1 YLAFAI
7 KLARDSGVIIKNA
20 LDSRMAGTGARIEA
34 KYDNPTD
41 LVTETD
47 QAVEQFIGEETMAAG
62 AQTEFTAH
70 PTWIVDP
77 IDGTTNFIH
86 GFPFVAVSIGLTIDR
101 ESVLGVV
108 YNPLLDELYS
118 AVKGQGAYLNET
130 VRLPLFQPAPPLVD
144 LGHCLVATE
153 VGSDRTPEVLTAKM
167 ETLHALMR
175 KKRSVQDKGS
185 AEAHSIRATGS
196 AALNMCCV
204 AKGVVDV
211 YWEVGCWEWDVAAAI
226 VILREAGGL
235 VLSGHNDR
243 QEQDVGLFGRK
254 FLAIR
259 PAADK
264 PCQLKIAHEM
274 WDIIPAIHAPRPH
287 VPGTELAY
295 KKKKKENNNN
305 NNINLFF
312 TRNLP
317 IKGKKDELIARLEEA
332 MNNEENASNN
342 DDAANESSTETA
354 EESQKEVPTET
365 TEETVVSEISSEIVA
380 DIPSIP
386 SPKPVESVKETLTE
400 PEVKNIVEPVAETI
414 AESVAESIAESTVQS
429 DIVKP
434 EEAKEFVETVETLET
449 LETVET
455 VEEVLA
461 SPEEPTK
468 VESTQVEVTTSD
480 ENVSSKE
487 TKSAV
492 EENTAAMEDVKEEV
506 AANAETGLKRKRE
519 IEDTRGEEQPSE
531 HKKPKVEDGLP
542 AIYIKGFVR
551 PLIIKHVQELIGKY
565 GTVKRFWMDSIKTHC
580 YVVYESSEE
589 AKKALSSIDSI
600 VFPPE
605 TGRKLTVGR
614 MTAEQAEHVIEQEQ
628 SAAEKR
634 IRLDWE
640 TALQAV
646 LDGVAKPTLSP
657 QTDVNVRR
665 PRTLG
670 FEQITRQLQ
679 KAATA
684 PQGSTEVTAESIPE
698 RHYTEPAPPVQSL
711 SLEELF
717 RKTDTTPS
725 LYYLPVPEDVAQNRL
740 ESMKQM

>member
-1 YLAFAI
+1 MSNQDLASYLAFAI

-47 QAVEQFIGEETMAAG
+47 QAVEQFIKERLASTYPDHKFIGEETMAAG

-77 IDGTTNFIH
+77 IGMVKIPFVVPYSNVTRVCLLDGTTNFIH

-287 VPGTELAY
+287 VPGTELA
-295 KKKKKENNNN
+295 
-305 NNINLFF
+305 
-312 TRNLP
+312 
-317 IKGKKDELIARLEEA
+317 
-332 MNNEENASNN
+332 
-342 DDAANESSTETA
+342 
-354 EESQKEVPTET
+354 
-365 TEETVVSEISSEIVA
+365 
-380 DIPSIP
+380 
-386 SPKPVESVKETLTE
+386 
-400 PEVKNIVEPVAETI
+400 
-414 AESVAESIAESTVQS
+414 
-429 DIVKP
+429 
-434 EEAKEFVETVETLET
+434 
-449 LETVET
+449 
-455 VEEVLA
+455 
-461 SPEEPTK
+461 
-468 VESTQVEVTTSD
+468 
-480 ENVSSKE
+480 
-487 TKSAV
+487 
-492 EENTAAMEDVKEEV
+492 
-506 AANAETGLKRKRE
+506 
-519 IEDTRGEEQPSE
+519 
-531 HKKPKVEDGLP
+531 
-542 AIYIKGFVR
+542 
-551 PLIIKHVQELIGKY
+551 
-565 GTVKRFWMDSIKTHC
+565 
-580 YVVYESSEE
+580 
-589 AKKALSSIDSI
+589 
-600 VFPPE
+600 
-605 TGRKLTVGR
+605 
-614 MTAEQAEHVIEQEQ
+614 
-628 SAAEKR
+628 
-634 IRLDWE
+634 
-640 TALQAV
+640 
-646 LDGVAKPTLSP
+646 
-657 QTDVNVRR
+657 
-665 PRTLG
+665 
-670 FEQITRQLQ
+670 
-679 KAATA
+679 
-684 PQGSTEVTAESIPE
+684 
-698 RHYTEPAPPVQSL
+698 
-711 SLEELF
+711 
-717 RKTDTTPS
+717 
-725 LYYLPVPEDVAQNRL
+725 
-740 ESMKQM
+740 